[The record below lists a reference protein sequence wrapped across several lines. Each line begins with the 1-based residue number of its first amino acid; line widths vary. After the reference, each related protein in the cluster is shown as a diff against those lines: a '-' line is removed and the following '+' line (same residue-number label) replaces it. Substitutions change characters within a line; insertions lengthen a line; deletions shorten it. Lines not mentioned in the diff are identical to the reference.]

1 MSTVQELVALLEET
15 KPPKQLLVY
24 HPKFFAPKYIVDAV
38 TKLSGKFHPP
48 PFTSDEW
55 EAIEAAKVLAD
66 KRKEQSRMD
75 EVVPNLLIGNKMAAE
90 DTKYLVEEGVTHLLN
105 TASGENMPDGVKSP
119 VCPLVLTLALQSRWS
134 LMLPSWR
141 RWGSSCSTW
150 RSRTRQ
156 TSRSTNTS
164 RCKRE
169 RLIFRSTN
177 NFRQLEFG

>member
-1 MSTVQELVALLEET
+1 MSTVQELVALLEQT

-24 HPKFFAPKYIVDAV
+24 HPKFCAPKYIVDAV
-38 TKLSGKFHPP
+38 TELSGKFHPP

-90 DTKYLVEEGVTHLLN
+90 DTKYLVEQGVTHLLN

-119 VCPLVLTLALQSRWS
+119 TCSYS
-134 LMLPSWR
+134 CLPIQVHPDSA
-141 RWGSSCSTW
+141 
-150 RSRTRQ
+150 
-156 TSRSTNTS
+156 
-164 RCKRE
+164 E
-169 RLIFRSTN
+169 
-177 NFRQLEFG
+177 LEKMGIKLLNLEVKDKANVEINEHFKV